1 MAKGRGTDRKAS
13 NSHIV
18 NDMNTKRLYAS
29 PEVDILDIAVEDI
42 VCQSPSEF
50 EGNEIEDAILDDF
63 GIFKTPGL

>member
-1 MAKGRGTDRKAS
+1 
-13 NSHIV
+13 
-18 NDMNTKRLYAS
+18 MNTKRLYAS